1 MIIHSFYEGLRLSKK
16 MCISLKYLAILNYVL
31 LVIMILSIFMKDDK
45 AIDISADLF
54 KNAMSGLLALLLN
67 DK

>member
-1 MIIHSFYEGLRLSKK
+1 